1 MKRSEGGGV
10 GWLVHTLRCGE
21 ISLED
26 FLDAAAQAGV
36 PEERAA
42 MLGSDAARAQENQRR
57 LRGEL
62 REAYDFIIIGAGSAG
77 CVLAARL
84 SEDPSHQVLVL
95 EAGGPGTHPDVFVA
109 SRWRRLFDTEMDWG
123 YRTVAQRHAGGRIV
137 AYPRGKTLG
146 GSASINASV
155 WTRGHPLDYDGW
167 AYQGNPGWDAAS
179 VRRIYKELEDY
190 AGGEDAYRGAGGPLR
205 MGKPQDPHPLAR
217 AFVDAAKEV
226 GLPATP
232 DNNGAQMEGAGYMDL
247 CIVDGERY
255 SVASALLHPAMVR
268 PNLTVLTHAEARR
281 LIFEGG
287 RCTGVEIAHGGRAR
301 RVRAAREV
309 VLSAGAIGSPK
320 LLMQSGVG
328 PADELTALG
337 IPVVADLPAVG
348 RNLQDHILVAG
359 INYESRS
366 PLPPPRNNGA
376 EATLFWRSDPGLACP
391 DIQPILHEF
400 PVVSPELGPG
410 PEHGYSIVPGL
421 VRPASRG
428 SVRLTSADP
437 AAPPAIDVN
446 YLRCEAD
453 VEALLAAVE
462 LSREIGAAR
471 AFDEFRR
478 REVMPGPRSRV
489 EMAAWIRQATTCF
502 FHPTSSCRM
511 GVDERAVVD
520 PRLRVHGIAG
530 LRVADASIMPEITT
544 GPTNAPAILI
554 GEQASRFILGRAPA
568 ARR

>member
-1 MKRSEGGGV
+1 MKQCEDRGV
-10 GWLVHTLRCGE
+10 GWLIHRLRCGE
-21 ISLED
+21 ISLEK
-26 FLDAAAQAGV
+26 FLEAAEQAGV
-36 PEERAA
+36 PVERAA
-42 MLGSDAARAQENQRR
+42 MLASVAVGARDNQQR
-57 LRGEL
+57 LRENL
-62 REAYDFIIIGAGSAG
+62 RQTYDFIIIGAGSAG

-84 SEDPSHQVLVL
+84 SEDPSHQVLVI
-95 EAGGPGTHPDVFVA
+95 EAGGPGTHPDIFVA
-109 SRWRRLFDTEMDWG
+109 SRWRHLFDTEVDWG
-123 YRTVAQRHAGGRIV
+123 YRTAPQRHAGGRIV
-137 AYPRGKTLG
+137 AYPRGKTIG
-146 GSASINASV
+146 GCASINASV
-155 WTRGHPLDYDGW
+155 WTRGHRLDYDCW

-179 VRRIYKELEDY
+179 VNLIYKELEDY
-190 AGGEDAYRGAGGPLR
+190 AGGADEYRGAGGPLR
-205 MGKPQDPHPLAR
+205 MGKPRDPHPLAR
-217 AFVDAAKEV
+217 AFVEAAVEV

-232 DNNGAQMEGAGYMDL
+232 DHNGAQMEGAGYMDL

-255 SVASALLHPAMVR
+255 SVASALLYPAMAR
-268 PNLTVLTHAEARR
+268 PNLTVLTHAEVRR

-287 RCTGVEIAHGGRAR
+287 RCTGVEIARGDG
-301 RVRAAREV
+301 VRLVHADREV

-320 LLMQSGVG
+320 ILLQSGVG
-328 PADELTALG
+328 PADELRALG

-359 INYESRS
+359 INYESRF

-376 EATLFWRSDPGLACP
+376 EATLFWRSNPGLACP

-400 PVVSPELGPG
+400 PLVSPELGPG
-410 PEHGYSIVPGL
+410 PEHGYAIVPGL

-446 YLRCEAD
+446 YLGCEAD
-453 VEALLAAVE
+453 MEALLAAVE

-471 AFDEFRR
+471 AFREFRR
-478 REVMPGPRSRV
+478 REVMPGPRSRA

-520 PRLRVHGIAG
+520 PRLRVHGLAG
-530 LRVADASIMPEITT
+530 LRVADASIMPEITS

-554 GEQASRFILGRAPA
+554 GEQASRFILGHAPA